1 MPYGH
6 ARKNAKFGFVLG
18 QIEDMSHL
26 TNPLLCGDGSIK
38 ENEVFND
45 LVNKLKIILKYNIIH
60 NRWFFKYCTNFEKFE
75 HRSRNVCTL
84 SIEVVKCILEEHF
97 LGQKPCEVESL
108 GSIVESLSILLN
120 INNGSRII
128 INKDYYIIGDVF
140 NCVDCKRETFGV
152 KYTRL
157 QVDNH

>member
-1 MPYGH
+1 
-6 ARKNAKFGFVLG
+6 
-18 QIEDMSHL
+18 
-26 TNPLLCGDGSIK
+26 
-38 ENEVFND
+38 
-45 LVNKLKIILKYNIIH
+45 
-60 NRWFFKYCTNFEKFE
+60 
-75 HRSRNVCTL
+75 
-84 SIEVVKCILEEHF
+84 

-140 NCVDCKRETFGV
+140 NCMDCKRETFGV

-157 QVDNH
+157 QVDNHQISMELALFPFLFPHDKGAYDGNISFIEYIYIIICLVFSLHSQYISLTFLCMM